1 METTGTMEATGT
13 CPRGHAV
20 APDAVLCTVCWVRLD
35 GEAPESKR
43 ARILNLV
50 SRPVGIAVA
59 GGVVLAAGVG
69 AALLLANPSAPPA
82 VVAGDAPIIVASPAA
97 IPSPTEIPSPAASAP
112 AADQPL
118 VTSVPLAATV
128 VSPVVTGPDGE
139 CLLDVLDQ
147 QAVCRAEGDLV
158 RFEVC
163 VPADTAAVELRTRGT
178 KKDPWTD
185 VSSDVVLIP
194 GSGCAADGQRAD
206 IALSAAGFDV
216 AESKWRVVGR
226 DGSGD
231 KLWKS
236 KLRPV
241 G

>member
-1 METTGTMEATGT
+1 METPGT

-35 GEAPESKR
+35 GEDPISKR

-50 SRPVGIAVA
+50 SKPVAAVVV

-69 AALLLANPSAPPA
+69 ASLLLANPTTPSA
-82 VVAGDAPIIVASPAA
+82 VVAGEAPVLASPS
-97 IPSPTEIPSPAASAP
+97 PSPSTPS
-112 AADQPL
+112 DQPV
-118 VTSVPLAATV
+118 VTSVPLAATIAT
-128 VSPVVTGPDGE
+128 PVVTGPDGACE
-139 CLLDVLDQ
+139 LSTLDQ
-147 QAVCRAEGDLV
+147 QATCLTEGALV

-163 VPADTAAVELRTRGT
+163 VPADTATVVVRTRSSA
-178 KKDPWTD
+178 DDEWAD
-185 VSSDVVLIP
+185 VAADVVLLP
-194 GSGCAADGQRAD
+194 GGGCADDGVRAD
-206 IALSAAGFDV
+206 VALAAAAFTV
-216 AESKWRVVGR
+216 AETNWRLVGR

-236 KLRPV
+236 KLQPA

>member
-1 METTGTMEATGT
+1 M
-13 CPRGHAV
+13 
-20 APDAVLCTVCWVRLD
+20 CWVRLD
-35 GEAPESKR
+35 GEDPQSKR
-43 ARILNLV
+43 ARILNLA

-59 GGVVLAAGVG
+59 GVAVLAAGVG

-82 VVAGDAPIIVASPAA
+82 VVAGEASIVVASPTA
-97 IPSPTEIPSPAASAP
+97 IPTPTAIPAASAP

-147 QAVCRAEGDLV
+147 QATCRAEGDLV

-163 VPADTAAVELRTRGT
+163 VPADTAAVEVRTRGT
-178 KKDPWTD
+178 KEDPWTD

-206 IALSAAGFDV
+206 IALAAAAFDV

-226 DGSGD
+226 DSSGD

-236 KLRPV
+236 KLRPA